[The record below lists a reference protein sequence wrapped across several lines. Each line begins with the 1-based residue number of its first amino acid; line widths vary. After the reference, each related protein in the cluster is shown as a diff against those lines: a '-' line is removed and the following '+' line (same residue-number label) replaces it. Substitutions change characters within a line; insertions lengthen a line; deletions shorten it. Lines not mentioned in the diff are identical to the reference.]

1 MGANF
6 TPDMQGYTNM
16 KPFKFWCQKVLP
28 TIYDDSL
35 SYYEVLCKLVKYLNT
50 VIENMEKVEANVDAL
65 LNAFN
70 LLQGWVNDYF
80 DNLDVQDEIDNKL
93 DRMVEDGTFDRYIEP
108 IIEQYEQQVQSI
120 AGHAVDEAREEINT
134 IVGQGESAIRDT
146 VILYEQQAKQYVD
159 DAEAWARGTKDG
171 VPVPSTAEQYHDN
184 SKYWAQ
190 QAQQAAQS
198 IGSSVQDAEDAAQA
212 AEVAQEAA
220 EQAAQSVD
228 TNAIKTFACEN
239 SFNVFVQNCVTKSK
253 SSITNSSSV
262 GYDHAGMLEFTI
274 PVPTGYVANRP
285 EYGDMFRDK
294 NETTGE
300 YHPLMISVSPIDRTD
315 AENYELVV
323 DRTGGVS
330 GIIDANGNQHFFVL
344 AMDRRTGHWAADGVR
359 IDFNVYFT
367 LIQTKYMGTAH
378 NGTYQ

>member
-70 LLQGWVNDYF
+70 LLQGWVNNYF

-93 DRMVEDGTFDRYIEP
+93 DRMVEDGTFDRYIQP

-159 DAEAWARGTKDG
+159 DAEAWARGTING

-184 SKYWAQ
+184 SKYWAE
-190 QAQQAAQS
+190 QAQQAAQDA
-198 IGSSVQDAEDAAQA
+198 GTAVQDAESAVADAEDAKQA
-212 AEVAQEAA
+212 AEDAQEAA

-228 TNAIKTFACEN
+228 LKGNIYVVHV
-239 SFNVFVQNCVTKSK
+239 SNCTV
-253 SSITNSSSV
+253 
-262 GYDHAGMLEFTI
+262 YD
-274 PVPTGYVANRP
+274 
-285 EYGDMFRDK
+285 
-294 NETTGE
+294 
-300 YHPLMISVSPIDRTD
+300 
-315 AENYELVV
+315 
-323 DRTGGVS
+323 
-330 GIIDANGNQHFFVL
+330 IDAQNTSFVCSDSPAFDL
-344 AMDRRTGHWAADGVR
+344 YNLVAQYHAPVFAVPHDVNAGYT
-359 IDFNVYFT
+359 FT
-367 LIQTKYMGTAH
+367 LSGNRYMSGRYIPQWHVLDAVGNPVTAGSVVGFDIYLIPQNKCTES
-378 NGTYQ
+378 NGSNYVPQ